1 MSPLSN
7 NRSGASFAAIAV
19 VDAACVTFVYVAAV
33 RLGDFVAPFAQ
44 NFEDHLP
51 YVAIFLTIWLARSF
65 DKELIHPYQSGE
77 GLADFAFLVTKA
89 VADSLVLTIVAAA
102 LFLDSSIV
110 GRFQVLFAIGAL
122 FTLLGAR
129 IIARMGLW
137 SLRSRG
143 HRNRRVLIV
152 GANGRTAHLVD
163 VFTSRK
169 RFGCEIVGYLEN
181 DESRGHILDE
191 FEIPY
196 LGGIEKLEELLAE
209 GELDEVYV
217 SLPIRSCYEDIQ
229 NIAHLCEGEGM
240 PVRLIADLFPLRIA
254 TNRIMYIEDI
264 PLLSLSSIPEEQAL
278 MAVKRAIDVA
288 VSSILLVGLSWLFLL
303 IALIIR
309 LDSAGPILFAQER
322 IGQNQRRFKMLK
334 FRSMVMNAEELRDEL
349 EVLNEADG
357 PVFKIKKDPRITR
370 VGGFLRSSSLD
381 ELPQLVNV
389 WLGRMSLVGPRPP
402 LAGEVEKYSWDQR
415 RRLSVK
421 PGMTGLW
428 QVSGRSNVSFEEWVE
443 MDLAY
448 IDTWTLG
455 LDFSILMKTFGAVI
469 EKRGAS

>member
-1 MSPLSN
+1 M
-7 NRSGASFAAIAV
+7 
-19 VDAACVTFVYVAAV
+19 
-33 RLGDFVAPFAQ
+33 
-44 NFEDHLP
+44 
-51 YVAIFLTIWLARSF
+51 
-65 DKELIHPYQSGE
+65 
-77 GLADFAFLVTKA
+77 
-89 VADSLVLTIVAAA
+89 
-102 LFLDSSIV
+102 
-110 GRFQVLFAIGAL
+110 
-122 FTLLGAR
+122 
-129 IIARMGLW
+129 
-137 SLRSRG
+137 
-143 HRNRRVLIV
+143 
-152 GANGRTAHLVD
+152 
-163 VFTSRK
+163 
-169 RFGCEIVGYLEN
+169 
-181 DESRGHILDE
+181 
-191 FEIPY
+191 
-196 LGGIEKLEELLAE
+196 AE

-288 VSSILLVGLSWLFLL
+288 VSSILLVGISWLFLL

-334 FRSMVMNAEELRDEL
+334 FRSMVVNAEELRDEL
-349 EVLNEADG
+349 EEFNEADG
-357 PVFKIKKDPRITR
+357 PVFKIKRDPRITR
-370 VGGFLRSSSLD
+370 IGGFLRSSSLD

-389 WLGRMSLVGPRPP
+389 WLGQMSLVGPRPP
-402 LAGEVEKYSWDQR
+402 LASEVAKYSWDQR

-428 QVSGRSNVSFEEWVE
+428 QVSGRSDVSFEEWVE